1 MTWTREQVRHA
12 GEFVR
17 QGRTPAA
24 TVYDSIGSDF
34 PLALA
39 PGWLNLGLWEGNGS
53 DPSEAP
59 VAVRRLVETMAADLP
74 RGGEVLDVGNG
85 LAAQDS
91 VIASVAEP
99 SRLVAVNITTSQ
111 LIAGRSALA
120 EAKAHGVRADATRLP
135 FVAESFD
142 GVISVEAAFHFP
154 SRGAFFAEAGRVL
167 RPGGVLTMSDVP
179 VMRYPRTPRE
189 LIAGIAQL
197 RLWGLHRGS
206 AATPEQI
213 VASVEAAGFTGVRT
227 RLCADQV
234 IDPALRFVRARFP
247 SVESDLT
254 PLQRRAVRFLINQVE
269 VLRERGLL
277 EYLLLAATWPGEERS

>member
-1 MTWTREQVRHA
+1 VTWTREQVRHA

-39 PGWLNLGLWEGNGS
+39 PGWLNLGLWEGDGS

-85 LAAQDS
+85 LAAQDP
-91 VIASVAEP
+91 VIAAVADP
-99 SRLVAVNITTSQ
+99 TRLVAVNITTSQ
-111 LIAGRSALA
+111 LIAGRERLA
-120 EAKAHGVRADATRLP
+120 EAGARGVRADATRLP
-135 FVAESFD
+135 FVSDSFD
-142 GVISVEAAFHFP
+142 GVISVEGAFHFP
-154 SRGAFFAEAGRVL
+154 SRGAFFAETARVL

-179 VMRYPRTPRE
+179 ILRYPRTPKE
-189 LIAGIAQL
+189 LIAGVAQL
-197 RLWGLHRGS
+197 RLWGLHRRS
-206 AATPEQI
+206 AATPEHI
-213 VASVEAAGFTGVRT
+213 VATVESAGFTGVTT
-227 RLCADQV
+227 RLCADRV
-234 IDPALRFVRARFP
+234 IDPALRFVRARLP
-247 SVESDLT
+247 SVEGDLT
-254 PLQRRAVRFLINQVE
+254 PLQRRAVRFLITQVE

-277 EYLLLAATWPGEERS
+277 EYLLLSAMKPDASA